1 MEQEEAQSIFFHY
14 FLRRQN
20 GQWVFFLFF
29 LSCLFFFFF
38 FFRRKRPNAFEYGSG
53 RLGATVALAN
63 AFRNKFPN
71 QLLWLYPLST
81 SQSSCCEPNKS
92 FTRRNTK
99 KKTTEKRNK
108 QTIRPTIKMNVLSSS
123 FCVWFAFFYTDT
135 TNTTA
140 LTRQRPN
147 TNFHVCLYRQS
158 FSALLTSIYC
168 S

>member
-1 MEQEEAQSIFFHY
+1 MEQEEAQQSIFFHY

-20 GQWVFFLFF
+20 GQWVFSLFFF

-123 FCVWFAFFYTDT
+123 FCVCFAFFYIQTPPI
-135 TNTTA
+135 
-140 LTRQRPN
+140 QRP
-147 TNFHVCLYRQS
+147 
-158 FSALLTSIYC
+158 
-168 S
+168 

>member
-1 MEQEEAQSIFFHY
+1 MGFSFF
-14 FLRRQN
+14 
-20 GQWVFFLFF
+20 FF

-123 FCVWFAFFYTDT
+123 FVFALLFSIYRHHQYNGLNSST
-135 TNTTA
+135 T
-140 LTRQRPN
+140 QYQ
-147 TNFHVCLYRQS
+147 FSCLS
-158 FSALLTSIYC
+158 LSSIIFSALLTSIYC